1 MQVENRE
8 EAQNSHVLVVDDN
21 PEIRE
26 VIYLLLRSEGY
37 EVAEAINGED
47 AIEQTKKQEFDLIIL
62 DIMMPGLN
70 GYQTCV
76 EIRKFSNAPILFLSA
91 KSQEDDKMLGFS
103 SGGDDYLVKPFSY
116 NELVSRTKALIRR
129 YHVYQGK
136 TTNVEKVDANANT
149 ATERI
154 LSYQDIVL
162 DEAHEEVSRDGKV
175 IELTDTEY
183 ALLHLLL
190 TNRRQIFSA
199 EHLYE
204 SVWQETYYY
213 GANNTVM
220 VHMRNLRRKIERDP
234 KNPTIIKTVWGRGY
248 RCD

>member
-1 MQVENRE
+1 
-8 EAQNSHVLVVDDN
+8 
-21 PEIRE
+21 
-26 VIYLLLRSEGY
+26 
-37 EVAEAINGED
+37 
-47 AIEQTKKQEFDLIIL
+47 
-62 DIMMPGLN
+62 
-70 GYQTCV
+70 
-76 EIRKFSNAPILFLSA
+76 
-91 KSQEDDKMLGFS
+91 MLGFS

-116 NELVSRTKALIRR
+116 NELVSRAKALIRR

-136 TTNVEKVDANANT
+136 NMSVREAASKKGT
-149 ATERI
+149 AERI
-154 LSYQDIVL
+154 ISYQDIVL
-162 DEAHEEVSRDGKV
+162 NETRREVSRNGQV

-190 TNRRQIFSA
+190 TNRKQIFSA

-204 SVWQETYYY
+204 SIWQEEYYY

-220 VHMRNLRRKIERDP
+220 VHMRNLRCKIEKDP

>member
-1 MQVENRE
+1 M
-8 EAQNSHVLVVDDN
+8 
-21 PEIRE
+21 
-26 VIYLLLRSEGY
+26 IYLLLRSEGY

-220 VHMRNLRRKIERDP
+220 VHMRNLSRKIERDP